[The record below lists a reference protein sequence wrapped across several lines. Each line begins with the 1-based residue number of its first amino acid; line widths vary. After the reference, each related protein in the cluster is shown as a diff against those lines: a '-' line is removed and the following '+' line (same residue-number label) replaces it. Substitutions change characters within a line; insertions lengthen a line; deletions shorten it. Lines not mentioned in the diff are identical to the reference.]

1 MKVISQAVRSPLLLY
16 ADDSCI
22 FYQHNKVY
30 EIKQQLKDFESICD
44 WLVNNRLS
52 IYFSED
58 KTKSIIFA
66 GRQRSKND
74 IRYNHINIKQ
84 ILQATYPGRMLDKTM
99 PGEPMAL
106 KVMKKING
114 KLKFLYRKK
123 RYLTGVLRNALTCSY

>member
-1 MKVISQAVRSPLLLY
+1 MNDISQAVRSPLLLY

-66 GRQRSKND
+66 VRQRSKND

>member
-1 MKVISQAVRSPLLLY
+1 MNDISQAVRSPLLLY

-66 GRQRSKND
+66 GRQRSKNVRQLN

-84 ILQATYPGRMLDKTM
+84 ILQATYPGRMLDKTV

-114 KLKFLYRKK
+114 KLQ
-123 RYLTGVLRNALTCSY
+123 TN

>member
-1 MKVISQAVRSPLLLY
+1 MNDISQAVRSPLLLY

-66 GRQRSKND
+66 VRQRSKND

-84 ILQATYPGRMLDKTM
+84 ILQATYPERMLDKTM